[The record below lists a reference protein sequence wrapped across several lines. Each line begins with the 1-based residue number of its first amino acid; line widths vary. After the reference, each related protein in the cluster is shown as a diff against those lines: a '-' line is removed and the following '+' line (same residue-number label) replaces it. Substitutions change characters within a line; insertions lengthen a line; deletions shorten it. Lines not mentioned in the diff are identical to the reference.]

1 MSVKIKKRRQERIN
15 LTDYLA
21 IFTEDNCNYTGTLK
35 EISLNGLRVNICP
48 IGSQL
53 MAASPSLREYNHR
66 LGAKESSTLSFP
78 KICSVKSAKQHLIPV

>member
-53 MAASPSLREYNHR
+53 MVASPSLREH
-66 LGAKESSTLSFP
+66 KPSTWRKRKFQIVVSENMLS
-78 KICSVKSAKQHLIPV
+78 KK